1 MIDKLMDLKS
11 HGYHLEDADIMKF
24 KIFEQLFCGIKH
36 TTSLV

>member
-24 KIFEQLFCGIKH
+24 KIFFEQLF
-36 TTSLV
+36 VE